1 MSRLKVGLPRNRKPG
16 FVQCVSGGEPLF
28 GREAPSLPAF
38 LEAEVRADGGPFTF
52 AGREALR
59 EIAAHLDG
67 VLRLGLPGRTV
78 SVLKGA
84 QVGMTTLAIGLALY
98 GAAVRR
104 LNVGYFLPDQDFA
117 DRFDATRI
125 RPLLRGSRLARAMR
139 DGRWKSASPK
149 GLIEFPGAGG
159 SRFLYVLGLRD
170 IGNAISLPL
179 DVLIRD
185 EVDDLPPENLK
196 WSEDRLDAS
205 RLALT
210 VNLAVGRLPGAGIH
224 AMYLRGDRRRWLV
237 PCFSGGGCGKEWALE
252 EEWPGVLREEEGRP
266 FLACPGCGA
275 ALAPGAGRWSP
286 EAPEGSERG
295 YRLSQLAVPA
305 VSLER
310 VAAKWRAARLPGER
324 AKFRCSSLAL
334 PDAGEMQPLTRALFR
349 RLREAP
355 CFLEEAPA

>member
-1 MSRLKVGLPRNRKPG
+1 MARPRVGYTRERKSNALRG
-16 FVQCVSGGEPLF
+16 IQGGEPLF
-28 GREAPSLPAF
+28 AGGVPPFAAF
-38 LEAEVRADGGPFTF
+38 LEEEIRADRGRFTF
-52 AGREALR
+52 AGREPLR
-59 EIAAHLDG
+59 EIASHLDG
-67 VLRLGLPGRTV
+67 ILHLGLPGRTV

-98 GAAVRR
+98 GCALRR

-117 DRFDATRI
+117 DRFDSTRI
-125 RPLLRGSRLARAMR
+125 RPLLRGSLLAQAMR
-139 DGRWKSASPK
+139 AGRWKGAAPK
-149 GLIEFPGAGG
+149 GLIEFPDPEG

-185 EVDDLPPENLK
+185 EVDDLPAGNLR

-205 RLALT
+205 PLALT
-210 VNLAVGRLPGAGIH
+210 VNLAVGRVPGEGIH

-237 PCFSGGGCGKEWALE
+237 PCLGCGREWALE
-252 EEWPGVLREEEGRP
+252 EEWPAALKEEEGSPR
-266 FLACPGCGA
+266 LACPGCA
-275 ALAPGAGRWSP
+275 ASLAPGAGRWRP
-286 EAPEGSERG
+286 EAPEAGEAEGGRS
-295 YRLSQLAVPA
+295 YRLSQPAVPA

-324 AKFRCSSLAL
+324 ARFRCASLAL

-349 RLREAP
+349 RLREEEP
-355 CFLEEAPA
+355 CFLEE